1 MNFECGMKNESANS
15 YANKQLQIWKFENV
29 PNLERKMKV
38 RIRTQIKNYK
48 YGTSKKVSNLERTN
62 ESANLY
68 ANKQLKIWNFDNVS
82 NLEQKRKCKFARK
95 LTSCEVGC

>member
-1 MNFECGMKNESANS
+1 MEVRKCSKFGTKNESANLH
-15 YANKQLQIWKFENV
+15 ANKKLQIWNFEKGFKF
-29 PNLERKMKV
+29 
-38 RIRTQIKNYK
+38 
-48 YGTSKKVSNLERTN
+48 GTKN

-68 ANKQLKIWNFDNVS
+68 ANKQLKIWNFNNVS